1 MISEQT
7 ALAVAHG
14 RINWIRRASAYD
26 FPQSSFD
33 MSHGIVF
40 GMQLAMSGSESEWI
54 VQGWSN
60 EAQFLAYYYMRGQ

>member
-7 ALAVAHG
+7 AVAVAQG
-14 RINWIRRASAYD
+14 RINWIRRASTHD

-33 MSHGIVF
+33 ISHGIVF
-40 GMQLAMSGSESEWI
+40 GMQLAMSGSDSEWI

-60 EAQFLAYYYMRGQ
+60 ESRFLAYDYMRV